1 MSESLFLGGVLA
13 GIEHFPARHGLFLP
27 TDEEWDE
34 HTRCAVLPM
43 SDEDDEAPPFAA
55 EHGLEYALGVYA
67 VQDVVANA
75 RLQVP
80 APSDRMLVDAF
91 LFYFD
96 NDAFIDFGAAS

>member
-1 MSESLFLGGVLA
+1 MSELLFLGRVLA
-13 GIEHFPARHGLFLP
+13 GIEQFPARHALLLP
-27 TDEEWDE
+27 ADEEWDE
-34 HTRCAVLPM
+34 HTRCAVLPL

-67 VQDVVANA
+67 VQAVVANA

-80 APSDRMLVDAF
+80 APRDRMLVDAF

-96 NDAFIDFGAAS
+96 NDAFIAFGGAS